1 MMATVAYLFEL
12 TIKEGKLAEFKEKA
26 AAYTAAV
33 KEGEPGTLE
42 YQWWLS
48 EDGERCL
55 LKETF
60 DGSES
65 LLKHIENVSPTLPE
79 LLAIAP
85 ITRFEVFG
93 DVSPEARTTLDSLG
107 ATYVGHLVGFER

>member
-1 MMATVAYLFEL
+1 MAPVAYLFEM
-12 TIKEGKLAEFKEKA
+12 TIQDGKVDEFKEKA

-33 KEGEPGTLE
+33 KDGEQGTLE

-48 EDGERCL
+48 EDGTRSL
-55 LKETF
+55 LKEAF
-60 DGSES
+60 DSSES
-65 LLKHIENVSPTLPE
+65 LLKHLENVGPSLPD

-93 DVSPEARTTLDSLG
+93 EVSPEARSELDSLG
-107 ATYVGHLVGFER
+107 AQYVTHLVGFER